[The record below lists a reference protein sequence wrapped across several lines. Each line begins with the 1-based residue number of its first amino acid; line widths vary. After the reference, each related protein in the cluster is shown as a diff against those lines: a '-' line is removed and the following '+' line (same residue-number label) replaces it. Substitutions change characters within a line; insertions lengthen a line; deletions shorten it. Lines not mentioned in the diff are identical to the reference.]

1 VPPPGGKEPDE
12 SPDRGRGDSE
22 DDPRPDKIVMT
33 ADRAAGQ
40 KQAPAKMSSGVFG
53 LDAYTCR

>member
-1 VPPPGGKEPDE
+1 
-12 SPDRGRGDSE
+12 
-22 DDPRPDKIVMT
+22 MT